1 MRISINLNNSNA
13 IKIKERQQS
22 IQNRLNKLDK
32 AKEQLYVEMIKW
44 ETNGGMTDFQNIDQ
58 IFDDK
63 LNTLKKNTSTVG
75 SFTESRLNTIE
86 KQFNKLK
93 EKEFS
98 SEKLQ
103 AEINRA
109 SNLEQPT
116 EAALQGIRKQF
127 EETFLVSKIEL
138 KTKNTIP
145 DSFRLQIVKIN
156 NEITHINNALVD
168 IRELGDEMT
177 KEYNTARLDALKDAY
192 QQKLV
197 GQTQSIVEVIAGF
210 NVSEIGNMALEH
222 ANDFNEAPSYRHI
235 NCLGRTAFC

>member
-1 MRISINLNNSNA
+1 MRISFSLNDSNA

-22 IQNRLNKLDK
+22 IQNRLNKLEK

-58 IFDDK
+58 IFDKK
-63 LNTLKKNTSTVG
+63 LNTLKKNASIVEV
-75 SFTESRLNTIE
+75 FTESRLNSIE

-103 AEINRA
+103 AEIKRA

-116 EAALQGIRKQF
+116 EATLQGIRKQF

-138 KTKNTIP
+138 KTKNAIP
-145 DSFRLQIVKIN
+145 DSFRRQIVKIN

-177 KEYNTARLDALKDAY
+177 KEYNTARLDALKDVY

-222 ANDFNEAPSYRHI
+222 ANEFHEAPSYHHI